1 MLRPMHITP
10 SAVTCAFPRNNA
22 AMLLRVE
29 ALQAGALRITR
40 TLREDFLPVESDVV
54 IHRELGQ
61 LTVTQD
67 DHAIRAT
74 AGGITAVIDRT
85 YGSITF
91 YDEAGRVLLREDKR
105 RPCDMQ
111 EKPVLVNTF
120 SGQGDITLRQSVDG
134 VRASADDYE
143 TREVRRAYA
152 CRQAFEFAP
161 GEGLYGLG
169 SLEEGYGNLRGKTRE
184 LYQHNMKAVVPVLVS
199 PGGGACCSTWGA

>member
-10 SAVTCAFPRNNA
+10 SAVICAFPRNNA
-22 AMLLRVE
+22 TMLLRVE

-40 TLREDFLPVESDVV
+40 TLREDFLPVARDVV
-54 IHRELGQ
+54 IHREPGQ

-91 YDEAGRVLLREDKR
+91 TDEAERVLLREDKR

-111 EKPVLVNTF
+111 
-120 SGQGDITLRQSVDG
+120 
-134 VRASADDYE
+134 
-143 TREVRRAYA
+143 
-152 CRQAFEFAP
+152 
-161 GEGLYGLG
+161 
-169 SLEEGYGNLRGKTRE
+169 
-184 LYQHNMKAVVPVLVS
+184 
-199 PGGGACCSTWGA
+199 